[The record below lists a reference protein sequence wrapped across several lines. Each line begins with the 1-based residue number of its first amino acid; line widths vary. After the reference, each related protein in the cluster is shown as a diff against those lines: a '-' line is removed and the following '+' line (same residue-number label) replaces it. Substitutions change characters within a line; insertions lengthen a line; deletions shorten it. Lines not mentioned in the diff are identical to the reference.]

1 MNGLKKRLALSMSA
15 VFLLSGAAACTQTQ
29 KVDYTD
35 YSRMSDFE
43 FTRLTLS
50 GGDGE
55 NVYSPMSGYAGN
67 REVGMFYFLW
77 LGQHN
82 MASVY
87 DIGKILESN
96 PEALESTTSS
106 ESPMSAFHFWSEP
119 LFGYYNMCDE
129 WVISK
134 HVEMLTY
141 SMVDYLYID
150 LTNCSDGVHNIYTEA
165 TDVLL
170 SVLDKYQ
177 KQGFDVP
184 KVVFMT
190 SGDNGAAAV
199 RALYQRY
206 YKPGLY
212 KDLWYRP
219 ATADNAGNKPMILGN
234 SLMLQEASD
243 QEIFNF
249 FYFKNV
255 QNPNGVPID
264 DNYPWIDFGEDI
276 FNPAQHNYSG
286 WMAVSVAQHTHGAFS
301 WSAENR
307 LYNRGRGWSP
317 EDGLNNA
324 ERALK
329 NSNFQWQWDNAINNE
344 NVHFVNVT
352 GWNEW
357 VAQKLIFQ
365 NKIAFT
371 DCYDYEFSRDI
382 EPSKTY
388 GDGTYN
394 QLIRNIRAF
403 KSAGEGNVRG
413 REKTIVLN
421 GELSQWDGEPAYL
434 DFSGEP
440 HVRDSVGAANDV
452 YFEYT
457 QNFNDIVYV
466 KAVNDAENVYFLVNT
481 ADDIQDGMKNFS
493 LLISAGGEGWENYDY
508 VIDQDAEGNFVISR
522 LSEGYTRT
530 KTGDVQ
536 ARIDGNYLWLSV
548 RLSDLNLSESPVF
561 SFKATDGVED
571 PADIYSYYTT
581 GDCAPLGRMN
591 YTYANA

>member
-1 MNGLKKRLALSMSA
+1 MGGYKRWLTFPLGIVFVLSSISCA
-15 VFLLSGAAACTQTQ
+15 KEKDIV
-29 KVDYTD
+29 YTD
-35 YSRMSDFE
+35 YSQVSDVE

-55 NVYSPMSGYAGN
+55 NMYAPMSGYAED
-67 REVGMFYFLW
+67 REVGLFYFLW

-82 MASVY
+82 MGAVY
-87 DIGKILESN
+87 DIEKIQESN
-96 PEALESTTSS
+96 PAALESQNSS
-106 ESPMSAFHFWSEP
+106 DSPMTAFHFWSEP
-119 LFGYYNMCDE
+119 MFGYYNMCDE

-141 SMVDYLYID
+141 SMVDYLFLD
-150 LTNCSDGVHNIYTEA
+150 LSNCRDGIHNIYTEA
-165 TDVLL
+165 TETLL

-184 KVVFMT
+184 QVVFMT

-199 RALYQRY
+199 RVLYERY
-206 YKPGLY
+206 YKQNLY
-212 KDLWYRP
+212 NDLWYRP
-219 ATADNAGNKPMILGN
+219 QTADNVGNKPMILGN
-234 SLMLQEASD
+234 SLMLDEEND
-243 QEIFNF
+243 KEIFDF

-255 QNPNGVPID
+255 QNPNGRPVD
-264 DNYPWIDFGEDI
+264 ANYPWIDFGEDI
-276 FNPAQHNYSG
+276 FNPAQHNYNG

-317 EDGLNNA
+317 DDGLNNA
-324 ERALK
+324 ERALE
-329 NSNFQWQWDNAINNE
+329 NSNFQWQWNNAIE
-344 NVHFVNVT
+344 NKDVHFVNVT

-357 VAQKLIFQ
+357 VAQKLVFQ

-382 EPSKTY
+382 EPSKTH

-403 KSAGEGNVRG
+403 KSAGDGNVQG
-413 REKTIVLN
+413 REKTIDLN

-434 DFSGEP
+434 DFSEEP
-440 HVRDSVGAANDV
+440 KVRDCAGAANDL
-452 YFEYT
+452 YFEYS
-457 QNFNDIVYV
+457 QDFNDIVSV
-466 KAVNDAENVYFLVNT
+466 KAVNDDENIYFLVGA
-481 ADDIQDGMKNFS
+481 ADTILDGMDNFS
-493 LLISAGGEGWENYDY
+493 LLISTEGQGWENYDY
-508 VIDQDAEGNFVISR
+508 VIDKTEDGNFAVSR
-522 LSEGYTRT
+522 LSESYTRT
-530 KTGDVQ
+530 KIGDVQ
-536 ARIDGNYLWLSV
+536 FRIDGNYLWLSV
-548 RLSDLNLSESPVF
+548 GLSTLGLSTEPIF
-561 SFKATDGVED
+561 SFKVTDGVEN

-591 YTYANA
+591 FTYANA